1 MSRRAEERPL
11 AGLER
16 ARVHRLTF
24 SDPREVLRAVRALS
38 REGFEVAEVHS
49 PFPVHGLPE
58 ALALSETRLG
68 WATLAG
74 GVAGALGMLFFQGW
88 VHTTAWP
95 MDIGGKSD
103 LAWPAL
109 VPAKFE
115 VAVLLAAIATLI
127 GLFVRRGLYPRL
139 DGGAPDQ
146 PSPSVT
152 DDGFCVLVL
161 ERDAGF
167 SARRFRELCDELAP
181 AEVTPDWRVA

>member
-1 MSRRAEERPL
+1 LTRRAEERPL

-24 SDPREVLRAVRALS
+24 ADPREVVAAVRALN
-38 REGFEVAEVHS
+38 RGGFEVADVHT

-58 ALALSETRLG
+58 AMGLAETRLG
-68 WATLAG
+68 WATLG
-74 GVAGALGMLFFQGW
+74 GGLAGALGMLFFQGW

-115 VAVLLAAIATLI
+115 VAVLLAAIATLL
-127 GLFVRRGLYPRL
+127 GVFVRRGLYPRL
-139 DGGAPDQ
+139 DGEAPDQ
-146 PSPSVT
+146 PSASVT

-167 SARRFRELCDELAP
+167 SQRRFQALCAELEP
-181 AEVTPDWRVA
+181 VEVTPDWRVV